1 MRAKREG
8 QRTIRLDTA
17 ENVVHVVRE
26 ESASVQHRLDHP
38 GDSLERHLLA
48 MRVLVPLRRQLC
60 AVPVRPYSSTPAPSR
75 SPSHITPSPLLAWS
89 CRSRKNSTHLEALLD
104 PLHKVLAVRREP
116 IRRQHRI
123 VRPGISIILP
133 GHQLIPPRTT
143 SSKAYAQLPHLARIS
158 GLDVVVERL
167 SRIARND
174 REIRTGDSED
184 TASVVLVRVEAA
196 AVSAAACCGGDTP
209 YCSIGADVSAM
220 RGPGA

>member
-60 AVPVRPYSSTPAPSR
+60 AVPVRPSSSTRAPSR

-89 CRSRKNSTHLEALLD
+89 CHSRKNPTHLEALLD

-123 VRPGISIILP
+123 VRPGISIHLTR
-133 GHQLIPPRTT
+133 PPAH
-143 SSKAYAQLPHLARIS
+143 SAPNN
-158 GLDVVVERL
+158 VEQ
-167 SRIARND
+167 S
-174 REIRTGDSED
+174 IRTVATPCAHIGSG
-184 TASVVLVRVEAA
+184 
-196 AVSAAACCGGDTP
+196 CCSRATVAYRP
-209 YCSIGADVSAM
+209 
-220 RGPGA
+220 R